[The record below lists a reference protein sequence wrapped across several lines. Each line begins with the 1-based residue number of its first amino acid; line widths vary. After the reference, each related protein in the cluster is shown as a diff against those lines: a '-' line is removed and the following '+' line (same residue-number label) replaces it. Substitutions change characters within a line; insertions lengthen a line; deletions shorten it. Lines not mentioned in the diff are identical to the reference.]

1 MNQMADEPAAPAT
14 PTEPVTPAASAPS
27 ATPPTVLGAAEPP
40 KAGDPPA
47 DPKVEPP
54 KEPAKADALAAI
66 DPAAL
71 KLPEGFKADEAAL
84 KFAADILSNDKLSP
98 QERMQSLVDFHAAEL
113 KKASEASSKY
123 WGDLQTEWQAKAKEV
138 YGPEPAKSPKIIAV
152 AKLIDSLGEK
162 PASELREALEMSG
175 MGNHPAVIAAFV
187 NLADRLGEPKH
198 LQGNPPAAQAQTP
211 AQAFFP
217 NMKQG

>member
-1 MNQMADEPAAPAT
+1 MADEPAAPAT
-14 PTEPVTPAASAPS
+14 PTEPVTPAAPAPS
-27 ATPPTVLGAAEPP
+27 ATPPTVLGAAAEPP

-47 DPKVEPP
+47 DPKAEPP
-54 KEPAKADALAAI
+54 KEPAKADAPAAI
-66 DPAAL
+66 DPAAV
-71 KLPEGFKADEAAL
+71 KLPAGFTADEAAL
-84 KFAADILSNDKLSP
+84 KSVADILSNDKLSP

-123 WGDLQTEWQAKAKEV
+123 WAEKQTEWQAKAKET

-162 PASELREALEMSG
+162 PASELRDALEMSG

-198 LQGNPPAAQAQTP
+198 LQGNPPAATAQT
-211 AQAFFP
+211 AASAFYP

>member
-1 MNQMADEPAAPAT
+1 MADEPAVPAT
-14 PTEPVTPAASAPS
+14 PTEPVTPAAPAPS
-27 ATPPTVLGAAEPP
+27 ATDKPASILAATDKPAEPP
-40 KAGDPPA
+40 KAEDKPA
-47 DPKVEPP
+47 DKPADKPVEP
-54 KEPAKADALAAI
+54 AAI
-66 DPAAL
+66 DPAAV
-71 KLPEGFKADEAAL
+71 KLPAGFTADEAAL
-84 KFAADILSNDKLSP
+84 KSAADILSNDKLSP

-123 WGDLQTEWQAKAKEV
+123 WAEKQTEWQAKAKET

-162 PASELREALEMSG
+162 PASELRDALEMSG

-211 AQAFFP
+211 AAAFYP